1 MNAHITGNNTPAIP
15 AATIAR
21 TVVLALAHRQSA
33 AEVQQAR
40 PVLPIDS
47 ASVEQWVTAGLT
59 TAAAIWA
66 WWENNSFTPEAIR
79 ADELLDQMQG
89 KIK

>member
-1 MNAHITGNNTPAIP
+1 MTNKKIP

-21 TVVLALAHRQSA
+21 TVVLALALVNQLLSA
-33 AEVQQAR
+33 AGK

-66 WWENNSFTPEAIR
+66 WWENNSFTKEALA
-79 ADELLDQMQG
+79 ADSYLEQLKKG
-89 KIK
+89 VH